1 MKYPEDGCMRRVFIS
16 FGIEDENAIKGLRLL
31 AKNPGYGDLE
41 FYDESVRVP
50 IDSVQAPYIRSRI
63 KDKISRCGL
72 VLCVIS
78 YDTHKSSWVSWEL
91 ETAIDM
97 RKPIVAMAIKGLT
110 ESVTL
115 PLAIRDT
122 SVPFYVWN
130 PGNLNTYIANA
141 SVVR

>member
-1 MKYPEDGCMRRVFIS
+1 MRRVFIS
-16 FGIEDENAIKGLRLL
+16 FVIEDENAIKGLRLL

-63 KDKISRCGL
+63 KDKISRCGV

-78 YDTHKSSWVSWEL
+78 RDTHKSSWVSWEL
-91 ETAIDM
+91 ETAIRM
-97 RKPIVAMAIKGLT
+97 AKPIVAMAIKGLT
-110 ESVTL
+110 ESVTMPH
-115 PLAIRDT
+115 PLQNT

-130 PGNLNTYIANA
+130 PESLNSYLANA
-141 SVVR
+141 KAVG